1 MGGVVWESVSKA
13 STMKTTLRT
22 LSSQIS
28 KASPD
33 TTEMHHLLEAYQSE
47 MDKIEQA
54 GYYDA
59 NDKQSMIAFIKKDKF
74 YQHTE
79 LSTHKLEELRPIA
92 SELAS
97 RKICRDEGIAEHHK
111 IEWEGGLL

>member
-1 MGGVVWESVSKA
+1 M
-13 STMKTTLRT
+13 TPTLRT
-22 LSSQIS
+22 LSAQIS
-28 KASPD
+28 KTEPG

-47 MDKIEQA
+47 MDKIEQS

-74 YQHTE
+74 YRFTE

-92 SELAS
+92 SELAA
-97 RKICRDEGIAEHHK
+97 RKMTRDEGIRSHHD
-111 IEWEGGLL
+111 EEFLSGLL